1 MSQIFKLSLAL
12 LMGSVYAAQGLQWQ
26 SLIQSQSSGAI
37 SDREVKVQFVIKD
50 STASQYTETQLLTTA
65 SNGYVQAVIGE
76 GLSSDQL
83 DSVDWSQSDLQLE
96 VSVDED
102 NDGSYDQVSSAPL
115 YAVPYAMYAANSQPG
130 PAGPAGAQGQE
141 GPQGLGIAR
150 AEIIAGELVITYQD
164 STQDTAGVIAQ
175 PIAQAVQSPFVV
187 ENDTLKLDTTGVAE
201 GDILYFQAGQ
211 WVNKN
216 LAYTNNTGGGQSF
229 SIMQP
234 YLAVNY
240 IIALQGTFP
249 SRSFEPFL
257 AQISLFGSNFAPR
270 GWALCDGQLLPISSN
285 SALFSLLGTTYG
297 GDGRTNFALPDLRG
311 RVPIHAGD
319 GPGLSSRR
327 LGQRGGTETVILNT
341 TQIPSHRHTIP

>member
-12 LMGSVYAAQGLQWQ
+12 LLSSVYAAQGLQWQ
-26 SLIQSQSSGAI
+26 SLIQSQSSGAL
-37 SDREVKVQFVIKD
+37 SDTEVKVQFVIKD
-50 STASQYTETQLLTTA
+50 SATSHYTETQLLTTA
-65 SNGYVQAVIGE
+65 TNGYVQAVIGE
-76 GLSSDQL
+76 GLTTDQL

-130 PAGPAGAQGQE
+130 P
-141 GPQGLGIAR
+141 QGLGIAQ
-150 AEIIAGELVITYQD
+150 AEIVAGELVITYQD
-164 STQDTAGVIAQ
+164 STKDTAGVISE
-175 PIAQAVQSPFVV
+175 PLAQAVQSPFIV
-187 ENDTLKLDTTGVAE
+187 ENDTLKLDTAGVAE

-216 LAYTNNTGGGQSF
+216 LAYTDFTGGGQSF
-229 SIMQP
+229 TIVQP
-234 YLAVNY
+234 FLTVNY
-240 IIALQGTFP
+240 IIALQGVFP

-270 GWALCDGQLLPISSN
+270 GWAFCDGQLLPISSN

-297 GDGRTNFALPDLRG
+297 GDGRTTFALPDLRG
-311 RVPIHAGD
+311 RVAIHEGT
-319 GPGLSSRR
+319 GPGLSNKR
-327 LGQRGGTETVILNT
+327 LGQRGGQESVILNN
-341 TQIPSHRHTIP
+341 TQLPSHRHTIP